1 MLSRIRISNFK
12 SIVDTELNLSY
23 TDKKAP
29 NGYKKSEQI
38 YFLEPTSNTKDRLAA
53 IMCLYGA
60 NASGKSNIVKVM
72 LALGVILREGLGS
85 RSITEFKPFHNKVNF
100 SNTGSI
106 VDIFFYANS
115 KEFNYLLEFTA
126 EKIIYEKLVC
136 NGNTLF
142 EIKDSKIVDISIQSE
157 VNDKEFLERL
167 LFESLNQDNQIN
179 TFLMTVYKRLPNLNN
194 DLSDAV
200 NYRDKFVQLG
210 SNSINPAFALE
221 YLAKS
226 REDGKLKE
234 ALDKIAN
241 VIQKLDI
248 DIERFEFNRRKP
260 NQNEIVAHN
269 IGYLSFNYEE
279 VELYEIITIHKDING
294 NDVSFKL
301 QEESAGTQ
309 FLFSIIAVIIS
320 VLENGGVIMIDE
332 LDKSLHPSITKVI
345 LEMFKSKEY
354 NKDNSQLITTL
365 HTTDILGHYLRTYEV
380 GFVNKSFKKGTTVSR
395 LSKYETRQD
404 LNFRDRY
411 MFGMYRAK
419 PNTQI

>member
-1 MLSRIRISNFK
+1 
-12 SIVDTELNLSY
+12 
-23 TDKKAP
+23 
-29 NGYKKSEQI
+29 
-38 YFLEPTSNTKDRLAA
+38 
-53 IMCLYGA
+53 
-60 NASGKSNIVKVM
+60 M

-85 RSITEFKPFHNKVNF
+85 RSITELKPFHNKVNF

-106 VDIFFYANS
+106 VDISFYANS

-221 YLAKS
+221 YLAKL

-269 IGYLSFNYEE
+269 IGYLSFNDEE

-365 HTTDILGHYLRTYEV
+365 HTIDILGHYLRTYEV